1 MRSFL
6 ADRLLALSS
15 ALNDAS
21 VKCKD
26 AALWLLNTRR
36 RWKENRR

>member
-6 ADRLLALSS
+6 ADRLLAVSS
-15 ALNDAS
+15 ALNDAA

-26 AALWLLNTRR
+26 AALWLLNSRR
-36 RWKENRR
+36 RWENRR

>member
-1 MRSFL
+1 MRGFL

-15 ALNDAS
+15 ALNAAS

-26 AALWLLNTRR
+26 AALWILNSRR
-36 RWKENRR
+36 RWKETRR